1 MDGMRNRVYQ
11 KWEIQLIINEKSY
24 VKTCSAFTPGLHSCC
39 SCSRV
44 AMPCAT
50 LLGSTLFR
58 FSHCSSGDVLLSA
71 TAVGSLWCDCCCFRV
86 MMLEEFA
93 KILTTC
99 CQHGWHPATV
109 EFWLIW
115 AGFWPQSL
123 HCATKSL
130 NFQIICFYCL
140 GNMFSLFKKFI
151 CKLHIHSFQKCRWEI
166 WYCLK
171 NKSFPFVW
179 EYFWRFQKFASTIE
193 MRSWNPASRIVSKRL
208 FKVTFLTMAS
218 ISSWQIGSKRF
229 LAADWALANWATE
242 NVCCC
247 KLGPR
252 IFGGKLGPNLYSA
265 ATWASTN

>member
-1 MDGMRNRVYQ
+1 MDGMRNRVYW
-11 KWEIQLIINEKSY
+11 KWEIQLIMNKKSY

-50 LLGSTLFR
+50 LLGSTLLR

-109 EFWLIW
+109 QFWLIW

-123 HCATKSL
+123 HCETKSM

-140 GNMFSLFKKFI
+140 ENMFSLSKKFI
-151 CKLHIHSFQKCRWEI
+151 CKWHIHSFTKILLRNLILSQKQIFSLCVGIFLTLSEI
-166 WYCLK
+166 SLHHRDEKLKSCLK
-171 NKSFPFVW
+171 NC
-179 EYFWRFQKFASTIE
+179 
-193 MRSWNPASRIVSKRL
+193 L
-208 FKVTFLTMAS
+208 KVTF
-218 ISSWQIGSKRF
+218 
-229 LAADWALANWATE
+229 
-242 NVCCC
+242 
-247 KLGPR
+247 
-252 IFGGKLGPNLYSA
+252 
-265 ATWASTN
+265 